1 RLFTIF
7 LTAPLQAFCLL
18 LGHSGSDIDMDL
30 FSKAEKLLSSS
41 LNAWG
46 SALATSNTLNPVW
59 AQTLSDPFL
68 RRILLRFLFC
78 QAVLT
83 LYAPTF
89 NKKEFHP
96 MCMPPLPVS
105 VLPTTTNSQMVV
117 MQIASIFNAVNNFI
131 FSEEVVL
138 PEDKHDDTDAM
149 SN

>member
-1 RLFTIF
+1 
-7 LTAPLQAFCLL
+7 
-18 LGHSGSDIDMDL
+18 
-30 FSKAEKLLSSS
+30 
-41 LNAWG
+41 
-46 SALATSNTLNPVW
+46 
-59 AQTLSDPFL
+59 
-68 RRILLRFLFC
+68 
-78 QAVLT
+78 
-83 LYAPTF
+83 
-89 NKKEFHP
+89 